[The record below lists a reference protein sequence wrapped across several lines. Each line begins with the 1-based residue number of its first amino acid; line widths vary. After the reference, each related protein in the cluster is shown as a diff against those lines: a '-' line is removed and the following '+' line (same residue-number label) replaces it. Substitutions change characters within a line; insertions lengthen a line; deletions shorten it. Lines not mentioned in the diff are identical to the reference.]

1 MLRSLSAA
9 LKAIPEENA
18 KNFNRGVWIYGDH
31 RLKYADYFSC
41 GTQACAIGLASTLP
55 DWKKAGL
62 EIKSVGNDRWMPVW
76 SGDVNLSAGANLLE
90 MSLSDFYRL
99 FLEGENRT
107 PVEEADMIEKIIK
120 KYEVKCE
127 NT

>member
-1 MLRSLSAA
+1 MLIISHAA
-9 LKAIPEENA
+9 RKP
-18 KNFNRGVWIYGDH
+18 
-31 RLKYADYFSC
+31 
-41 GTQACAIGLASTLP
+41 IGLASTLP

-62 EIKSVGNDRWMPVW
+62 EIESVGNDRWMPVW